1 MLGKVFKAYDVRA
14 TYPRPLNEKLA
25 WQIGFGAAEHLLS
38 EAVAAG
44 RHDPMARHL
53 VVGRDMRCSSPSL
66 SAALCTGI
74 RAAGGNVL
82 DIGEV
87 DTPCVY
93 FAINHFDAAGGIQ
106 VTASHNPASYNGFK
120 ISGLAARP
128 IGEGSGL
135 EHIRRLAAIAR
146 PEKAT
151 GEGHEETRD
160 VWSAYRTWL
169 LDRLAPSIVEGTRTF
184 KVVVD
189 ASNGMAGAMVPKV
202 FGGVKGLELI
212 TLNLTMDGTFVHDP
226 NPLVEKNVVPTQE
239 AVRTHGADFGVCFDG
254 DADRCVVVDET
265 GTTVPCDLL
274 LAWMV
279 EGTLAHDAGAAI
291 IYDIRSSRA
300 VRSAI
305 EAAGGRPVESR
316 VGHVFMKAALAEHD
330 APLGGEVSGHFYF
343 RDMFKADSGARAF
356 IEVCNQLA
364 ADGGPLSDR
373 ITPHDTYARSGEIN
387 FEVDDTAVSIE
398 ALAERFKECERRD
411 VDGMS
416 LDGGEWW
423 CNVRASNTEPLL
435 RLNLEARDSQT
446 LDEMMRVFEDVL
458 GQPVDH

>member
-1 MLGKVFKAYDVRA
+1 
-14 TYPRPLNEKLA
+14 
-25 WQIGFGAAEHLLS
+25 
-38 EAVAAG
+38 
-44 RHDPMARHL
+44 MARHL
-53 VVGRDMRCSSPSL
+53 VVGRDMRTSSPSL
-66 SAALCTGI
+66 SDALCAGI
-74 RAAGGNVL
+74 RAAGAHVL
-82 DIGEV
+82 NIGEV

-135 EHIRRLAAIAR
+135 EDIRRYAAIAN
-146 PEKAT
+146 PEQAK
-151 GEGHEETRD
+151 GEGNEEDHD
-160 VWSAYRTWL
+160 VWAAYREWL
-169 LDRLAPSIVEGTRTF
+169 LARMNSGILDGSRTY

-202 FGGVKGLELI
+202 FGAVKGLDI
-212 TLNLTMDGTFVHDP
+212 IPLNLAMDGTFVHDP

-239 AVRTHGADFGVCFDG
+239 AVREHGADFGVCFDG

-265 GTTVPCDLL
+265 GKTVPCDLL

-279 EGTLAHDAGAAI
+279 RGILEEEAGAAI

-300 VRSAI
+300 VRIAI
-305 EAAGGRPVESR
+305 EAAGGRAVESR

-356 IEVCNQLA
+356 IEVCNGLVR
-364 ADGGPLSDR
+364 DGGPLSEL
-373 ITPHDTYARSGEIN
+373 IEPHDAYASSGEIN
-387 FEVDDTAVSIE
+387 FEVEDTDESIE
-398 ALAERFKECERRD
+398 AIAMKFSDCERRD

-423 CNVRASNTEPLL
+423 CNIRASNTEPLL
-435 RLNLEARDSQT
+435 RLNLEAHNQEALET
-446 LDEMMRVFEDVL
+446 MMVAFKSVL
-458 GQPVDH
+458 GEPVDH